1 MQAHSEGYG
10 ANMSVDIR
18 AALRE
23 GPMTMLQVG
32 VVTICTLLNMIDGF
46 DVLAISFTAPLIA
59 QEWNVDPATL
69 GVLLSAGL
77 AGMAAGSLFLS
88 PLADLVGRRAI
99 VVWCPAIISVGML
112 ASAAT
117 SSVWALSAFR
127 LLTGIGIGGVLSSGN
142 TLLSEYA

>member
-1 MQAHSEGYG
+1 MTGD
-10 ANMSVDIR
+10 VR

-23 GPMTMLQVG
+23 GPISMLQVG

-59 QEWNVDPATL
+59 KEWHVDPATL

-88 PLADLVGRRAI
+88 PLADLIGRRA
-99 VVWCPAIISVGML
+99 VVVMCTVIISVGML
-112 ASAAT
+112 ASAVT
-117 SSVWALSAFR
+117 SSVW
-127 LLTGIGIGGVLSSGN
+127 
-142 TLLSEYA
+142 